1 MMDSSVAEELT
12 RLSEAEMLHILEGL
26 DPHEVAGMKRN
37 WGFWGRTTQR
47 APEGGWRVWLM
58 MAGPG
63 FGRIRAG
70 AERVRS
76 IAESDGSERIVQVG
90 ATLHARGSG
99 MVEGEGGLVAIAA
112 QEERAVYRPAAVL
125 LVWGVWGI

>member
-26 DPHEVAGMKRN
+26 DPHEVAGLKRN

-58 MAGPG
+58 MAGRG
-63 FGRIRAG
+63 FGKTRAG
-70 AERVRS
+70 AEWVRS
-76 IAESDGSERIVQVG
+76 IAESDGSARIALVG
-90 ATLHARGSG
+90 ATLHEARRS
-99 MVEGEGGLVAIAA
+99 
-112 QEERAVYRPAAVL
+112 EEHTSELQSLMRNSYAVFCL
-125 LVWGVWGI
+125 KTKKK